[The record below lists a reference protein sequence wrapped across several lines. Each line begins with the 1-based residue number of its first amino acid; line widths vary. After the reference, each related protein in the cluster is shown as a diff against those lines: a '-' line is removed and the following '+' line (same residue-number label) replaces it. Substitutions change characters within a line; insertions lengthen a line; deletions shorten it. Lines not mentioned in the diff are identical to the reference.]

1 MDGQSKHWCDTDD
14 HRRYEHFADFNDWLD
29 GDEGEGLREQYG
41 LDALNHPSKAFYAG
55 DREAYEQAFQQ
66 YQLERRHEVL
76 SQRYLEEQFTDDHWY
91 RRNQAH
97 LTQLVERMETGQ
109 VVPFVGAGISV
120 AAGYPSWKDH
130 LLQQGRTAGIDLAH
144 IEGLLL
150 EGGYETI
157 IEDVENQRGR
167 DVFVQEIRDVF
178 SRVEPTPEVVW
189 RITELFKNTVITTN
203 YDRLIEQAYDLR
215 KENTAQIINGTSA
228 GDRAKPGYVTV
239 YKLHGDVEQPASCI
253 LGKNQY
259 DQAYGNGVLD
269 MERQIPKLLA
279 YQYKNSSLLFLGSSL
294 NDDRT
299 VQVFRHIKENL
310 GDEMVPQHFAI
321 EQAPEEEADLADRNA
336 YLTQLGITPIWFEQG
351 CFESVESI
359 LQLAKNELGHRGMF
373 AQAEAVSSIPTQGG
387 RLDMDMDF
395 SQFLGDFVDFMPL
408 LHWFR
413 QSVPQT
419 ETRKYLRAMQGVFH
433 ASSLFT
439 EDVDPVLLYGIDNL
453 LRAVANKSRFDDYSH
468 SKLAIAFRCFQQF
481 LSSADQNSYLKSDD
495 GWDMREMLM
504 ISAEQFERFIAT
516 DSFVSTPNLHVVRI
530 VIALL
535 HHGGNQLYCTGGYCQ
550 LPDTVNAE
558 LSDYSVFALTTKL
571 GVGIPDRLD
580 QNQNGEIQQLC
591 EVAWLGVGEPLEL
604 GFAGKVKFIL
614 GGLGLTLR

>member
-1 MDGQSKHWCDTDD
+1 MDAQPKLWCDTDD
-14 HRRYEHFADFNDWLD
+14 HRRYEHFADFNEWLD
-29 GDEGEGLREQYG
+29 GDEGQGLREQYG
-41 LDALNHPSKAFYAG
+41 LDALNQPSKAFYAG

-120 AAGYPSWKDH
+120 AAGYPSWKGH
-130 LLQQGRTAGIDLAH
+130 LRQQGRTAGIDSDH
-144 IEGLLL
+144 IEGLLA
-150 EGGYETI
+150 EGGYEAI
-157 IEDVENQRGR
+157 IEGIEKQRSR

-178 SRVEPTPEVVW
+178 SRAEPTPEVVW

-203 YDRLIEQAYDLR
+203 YDRLIEQAYDFR

-228 GDRAKPGYVTV
+228 GDRVKAGHVTV

-259 DQAYGNGVLD
+259 DQAYGNGELD
-269 MERQIPKLLA
+269 MGRQIPKLLA

-310 GDEMVPQHFAI
+310 GDEVVPQHFAI

-336 YLTQLGITPIWFEQG
+336 YLTRLGITPIWFEKG

-373 AQAEAVSSIPTQGG
+373 AQAEAASSTPTPG
-387 RLDMDMDF
+387 RRLGMDMDF

-413 QSVPQT
+413 QPVPQT
-419 ETRKYLRAMQGVFH
+419 ETRKYLRAMQRVFH
-433 ASSLFT
+433 ANSLFT
-439 EDVDPVLLYGIDNL
+439 EDVDLGLLRGIDNL

-468 SKLAIAFRCFQQF
+468 GKLATAFRCFQKF
-481 LSSADQNSYLKSDD
+481 LSSADQSSYLESDD

-504 ISAEQFERFIAT
+504 ISAGQFERFIAT
-516 DSFVSTPNLHVVRI
+516 ESSVSTPNLHAVRI

-535 HHGGNQLYCTGGYCQ
+535 HHGGNQLYFPDRYCQ

-580 QNQNGEIQQLC
+580 QDQNGEIQRLC
-591 EVAWLGVGEPLEL
+591 EVAWLNVDGPVNLSFL
-604 GFAGKVKFIL
+604 GQVKVLF
-614 GGLGLTLR
+614 GRGS